1 LSELRQHLWEGAAER
16 EAAGKRPCDIAW
28 TALKDSAPAPAP
40 APALAAE
47 VDAEAARGERVARLE
62 GAAGDGE

>member
-1 LSELRQHLWEGAAER
+1 MSELRQHLWEGAAER

-40 APALAAE
+40 APAPALAAE
-47 VDAEAARGERVARLE
+47 VDAARGERVARLE